1 MTTTASFG
9 GLPPGLDDDDTVRR
23 ALEVAEI
30 PALMP
35 AIAYLTGDMSLLR
48 DELRPDPA
56 RMLEPEAGLTPEAM
70 ALGRRLAFE
79 GLTRF
84 RDNGAVPAAQ
94 PSEEDLRAMLKFLAA
109 GSAGDVDD
117 YALLLEEEL
126 GLEDLRAPDWTRDDL
141 APERPFSVA
150 VIGAGMS
157 GLLAAHRLEQAG
169 IDFVVLEQ
177 ATEVGGTWLKN
188 QYPGCRVDV
197 SNLFYSYSFEQ
208 RTDWPQLFSSQP
220 ELLGYFRHFADRAGL
235 RDHIRFSTEVR
246 SATWD
251 DQRLEWRL
259 RLHPL
264 SDLDQDETP
273 DQPESDE
280 EELVVQAIVSA
291 VGQLNRPQLPKI
303 AGIEH
308 FAGPSFHSAEWDSDV
323 ELAGK
328 RVAVI
333 GTGASAMQIV
343 PSIAGRVEHLDV
355 YQRTPAWLIPTP
367 DYTADVS
374 AEQHWLFENV
384 PAYANWSRLWT
395 FWRNVEGLLPAG
407 RVDPSWDRD
416 TNNSV
421 GEINELARLVMQAY
435 LETEFSDSPDL
446 LARVIPDYPVAAKRM
461 IRDDGSWA
469 AALSRDNVEL
479 VTDPIAEIT
488 EHGVRTAD
496 GCEREADVIVYGTGF
511 SASEFLTPMRVT
523 GRNGADLH
531 EQWAGSA
538 SAYLGITVPNFPNLF
553 CLYGPNTNIVI
564 NGSIIYFSECEVF
577 YLQQCIRALLASGHA
592 ALDCRPEV
600 LDRYQ
605 AWVDEGN
612 RSMAWGV
619 SSVNTWYKNAD
630 GRITQNWPFSLL
642 EYWKQTREVHLDD
655 FELL

>member
-469 AALSRDNVEL
+469 AALSRDNV
-479 VTDPIAEIT
+479 
-488 EHGVRTAD
+488 
-496 GCEREADVIVYGTGF
+496 
-511 SASEFLTPMRVT
+511 
-523 GRNGADLH
+523 
-531 EQWAGSA
+531 GS
-538 SAYLGITVPNFPNLF
+538 
-553 CLYGPNTNIVI
+553 
-564 NGSIIYFSECEVF
+564 
-577 YLQQCIRALLASGHA
+577 
-592 ALDCRPEV
+592 
-600 LDRYQ
+600 
-605 AWVDEGN
+605 
-612 RSMAWGV
+612 
-619 SSVNTWYKNAD
+619 
-630 GRITQNWPFSLL
+630 
-642 EYWKQTREVHLDD
+642 
-655 FELL
+655 